1 MGKYSIF
8 ATKQDYQK
16 AYSTLE
22 ELESQLGLNLDW
34 KKIKRIGLDKLE
46 TIISIYKRK
55 LANKSEL

>member
-34 KKIKRIGLDKLE
+34 KKIKRIGLDELE

>member
-1 MGKYSIF
+1 VGKYSIF

-34 KKIKRIGLDKLE
+34 KKIKRIGLDELE